1 MPSIRNEPWGAV
13 HILYLYTSTHK
24 CQIQKNLCYYPFMVN
39 LIDNSIV
46 RRDYEIL
53 ETFDAGIEL
62 FGFEVK
68 SVKSG
73 KGSLRGSFVKVVGGR
88 IVLLNAFIPAHQE
101 KNAPPSYDPYRTRNL
116 LLTQKEIDQLIRDT
130 KEKGLTIVPIDLYN
144 KGRLVKLK
152 IGLGKGLKKHD
163 KREKIKERDTKRD
176 IDRTLKNR

>member
-1 MPSIRNEPWGAV
+1 MA
-13 HILYLYTSTHK
+13 
-24 CQIQKNLCYYPFMVN
+24 N
-39 LIDNSIV
+39 LIDNNII

-68 SVKSG
+68 SIKEG
-73 KGSLRGSFVKVVGGR
+73 KGSLRSSFVKMISGKP
-88 IVLLNAFIPAHQE
+88 VLLNAYIPEYQVG
-101 KNAPPSYDPYRTRNL
+101 NTPPSYDPYRTRNL
-116 LLTQKEIDQLIRDT
+116 LLKKKEITFLIRET
-130 KEKGLTIVPIDLYN
+130 KEKNLTIVPIDLYN

-152 IGLGKGLKKHD
+152 IGLAKGLKKHD

>member
-1 MPSIRNEPWGAV
+1 MA
-13 HILYLYTSTHK
+13 
-24 CQIQKNLCYYPFMVN
+24 NLV
-39 LIDNSIV
+39 DNNII

-73 KGSLRGSFVKVVGGR
+73 KGSLRGSFVKIIGGR
-88 IVLLNAFIPAHQE
+88 PALVNAYIPEYQTG
-101 KNAPPSYDPYRTRNL
+101 NTPPTYDPYRTRNL
-116 LLTQKEIDQLIRDT
+116 LLTEKEIAIITRDT
-130 KEKGLTIVPIDLYN
+130 KEKSLTIVPIDLYN

-152 IGLGKGLKKHD
+152 IGLAKGLKKHD
-163 KREKIKERDTKRD
+163 KRQKIKERDTKRE

>member
-1 MPSIRNEPWGAV
+1 MA
-13 HILYLYTSTHK
+13 
-24 CQIQKNLCYYPFMVN
+24 NLV
-39 LIDNSIV
+39 DNNII

-53 ETFDAGIEL
+53 DTFDAGIEL

-68 SVKSG
+68 SVKNG

-88 IVLLNAFIPAHQE
+88 PVLLNAYIPEYQ
-101 KNAPPSYDPYRTRNL
+101 KNNTSPAYDPYRTRNL
-116 LLTQKEIDQLIRDT
+116 LLTQKEITQLERDT
-130 KEKGLTIVPIDLYN
+130 KERGLTIVPIDLYN

-176 IDRTLKNR
+176 INRTLKNR